1 MYKKILVPLDGS
13 NLSEC
18 SLDHAKAI
26 ASCSSAPEVILL
38 RAVEPMSFMDI
49 ATIAQSDSD
58 AFTKSMAIIGKQAM
72 DEAKSYL
79 TKVEGKLNKGG
90 LKTKIVAVSGNPA
103 ETILDYAS
111 KNKVDM
117 IIMSTHGRSGVS
129 RWAFGSVT
137 DKIVSHADVPVLTIS
152 PKGCRKL

>member
-1 MYKKILVPLDGS
+1 MYEKILVPLDGS
-13 NLSEC
+13 KLAEC
-18 SLDHAKAI
+18 SLEHAKAI
-26 ASCSSAPEVILL
+26 ASCGDAPEVILL

-58 AFTKSMAIIGKQAM
+58 AFTKSMAIMGKQAM

-79 TKVEGKLNKGG
+79 AKMVGKLKKDG
-90 LKTKIVAVSGNPA
+90 LKAKVVAANGKPA

-111 KNKVDM
+111 KDKVD
-117 IIMSTHGRSGVS
+117 IIIISTHGRSGVS

-137 DKIVSHADVPVLTIS
+137 DKVVSHADVPVLTIS